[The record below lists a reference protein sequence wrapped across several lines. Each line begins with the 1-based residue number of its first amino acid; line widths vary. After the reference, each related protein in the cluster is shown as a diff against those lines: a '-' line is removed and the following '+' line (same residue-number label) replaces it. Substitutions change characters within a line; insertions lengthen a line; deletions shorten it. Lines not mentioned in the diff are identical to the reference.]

1 MGLKLNWT
9 VADYSHNLS
18 QLLCH
23 YCTTTSYKQV
33 TTGDQRM
40 CSWVVVVVVVVVYL
54 FGFFLSGVLTKGLK
68 HARVS
73 ILLYGTFLT

>member
-1 MGLKLNWT
+1 VPET
-9 VADYSHNLS
+9 DTYSRVLS
-18 QLLCH
+18 PPFLF
-23 YCTTTSYKQV
+23 Y
-33 TTGDQRM
+33 
-40 CSWVVVVVVVVVYL
+40 WVVVVVVVVVYL